1 MAIFNSYV
9 SLPEGISP
17 MNDAVLPRLIVWIPT
32 VDETPI
38 FHRPQVLLLVLSPIL
53 ISRHWPY
60 PHHLCFH
67 LFGGGNKDW
76 GSQSHNGFLVTGPMT
91 WNFLGILRNPPFSR
105 NTTSPLFPFSCPRG
119 GLAEPGG
126 LQLRILNIQQSHGD
140 KPGIKKQQGCKPGIK
155 KCLCKSATKIAFFVS
170 GLPCWI
176 NPRSQIWP
184 GKSSSLSGF
193 PSLVWLEGI
202 YLLIS
207 HYIIDPHQ

>member
-17 MNDAVLPRLIVWIPT
+17 RNDAVLPRLIVWIPT

-91 WNFLGILRNPPFSR
+91 WNFLGILRNPHFPETQPAHSSHSLVLAEDLPNLADCSWEYWTSNSHMEINPVSR
-105 NTTSPLFPFSCPRG
+105 NNRDVTR
-119 GLAEPGG
+119 
-126 LQLRILNIQQSHGD
+126 D
-140 KPGIKKQQGCKPGIK
+140 
-155 KCLCKSATKIAFFVS
+155 
-170 GLPCWI
+170 
-176 NPRSQIWP
+176 
-184 GKSSSLSGF
+184 
-193 PSLVWLEGI
+193 
-202 YLLIS
+202 
-207 HYIIDPHQ
+207 